1 MINDFFIKIY
11 FYNYNKFCL
20 KKNNSV
26 KNKNIFINKTPFP
39 PRFKS

>member
-20 KKNNSV
+20 KNNNSD
-26 KNKNIFINKTPFP
+26 KKNIFINKTPFP
-39 PRFKS
+39 PHFKS

>member
-20 KKNNSV
+20 KNNNSD

-39 PRFKS
+39 PHFKS

>member
-20 KKNNSV
+20 KNNNSD
-26 KNKNIFINKTPFP
+26 KKKYFY
-39 PRFKS
+39 